1 MYLKS
6 PGVDSAS
13 QAQMDPRAQT
23 LIGFRSLSTHQ
34 LNSILGQGSSLMA
47 VMWFPT
53 NLDLQTQSSWPL
65 LCCNSQNKSLSLDY
79 PGVSCLTLGSIIKAR
94 EIRYSDWLQLSYVA
108 DFIVEG
114 RIKTIQTPRT
124 ESEDEVSFRRKS
136 GATTRRGNYLLG
148 RMNKKC
154 PPQLSR
160 CSVSSGPFLWAL
172 FSCKPVMPRF
182 LLVH

>member
-1 MYLKS
+1 MDLKS
-6 PGVDSAS
+6 PRVDSAS

-34 LNSILGQGSSLMA
+34 LNSILGQGSSLVA

-53 NLDLQTQSSWPL
+53 NLDLQTLHGLFSVATVRT
-65 LCCNSQNKSLSLDY
+65 SLSLDY
-79 PGVSCLTLGSIIKAR
+79 PGVSCLTLGSIIKAK
-94 EIRYSDWLQLSYVA
+94 EIRYSDWLQLSYIA

-154 PPQLSR
+154 PPQLS
-160 CSVSSGPFLWAL
+160 
-172 FSCKPVMPRF
+172 
-182 LLVH
+182 